1 MRIEASVCFSV
12 WRGCSIK
19 NFHLVV
25 LLSVLG
31 GFFKIVSGVF
41 FGSKAALVDALTS
54 IVNVVA
60 ALVAAK
66 YENMSLMP
74 PDKDHHYGHKRM
86 FVGGSMFSISLYSLV
101 GGAMLVDLIHS
112 GIGRYEVHILA
123 TVFATLGA
131 LPYLTA
137 ILISKK
143 MGGSFGTYAKFTM
156 VEIIEC
162 LVVIASSLGGAI
174 VNYLI
179 DLTGAS
185 LLLIYLYVEIVREAR
200 GLLHVISDKAP
211 IYLTE
216 KIRKILE
223 DLDIEIRS
231 IRVREIV
238 PGKYHGDM
246 VIALPA
252 ETTVEKAHEVAHVI
266 ERSIKALGIDV
277 DIVVHVEPT

>member
-1 MRIEASVCFSV
+1 M

-162 LVVIASSLGGAI
+162 LVVITSSLGGAI

>member
-1 MRIEASVCFSV
+1 MRVEANACFSV
-12 WRGCSIK
+12 WRGCGIK
-19 NFHLVV
+19 YFHLVV

-60 ALVAAK
+60 ALVVAK
-66 YENMSLMP
+66 YESMSLMP
-74 PDKDHHYGHKRM
+74 PDTDHHYGHKRM
-86 FVGGSMFSISLYSLV
+86 FVGGSMFSISLYSVV
-101 GGAMLVDLIHS
+101 GGAMLVDLVYS

-162 LVVIASSLGGAI
+162 LVVITSSLGGAI

-185 LLLIYLYVEIVREAR
+185 FLLIYLYVEIVREVR
-200 GLLHVISDKAP
+200 SLLHVISDKAP

-216 KIRKILE
+216 KIRKISE

-231 IRVREIV
+231 IRVREVV

-252 ETTVEKAHEVAHVI
+252 ETTIRKAHEVADTI
-266 ERSIKALGIDV
+266 ETSLKALGIDI
-277 DIVVHVEPT
+277 DLVVHVEPA